1 MSSPPWSPTRE
12 PHGRYEELAQ
22 VDEYGTM
29 RPPPPNDDVSDQA
42 SDDALV
48 HHDDSSG
55 WAQTP
60 AWNICLNAAMYCA
73 VPLSMPAT
81 LAAGGWFWGTVFF
94 AYATSATYWTGL
106 VIGRVY
112 LEHPRLATYP
122 AMASEA
128 FHNLALERTNGDAR
142 VARNWRTWSRRAVK
156 ITQFA
161 TFYLD
166 TVTQMIYVAQYF
178 AQLDLGWFGTGAGR
192 DEGDEIQS
200 DSPAGRPR
208 LCQWAWVL
216 VVWAVSVPVMQIPTF
231 HASRWVIVPAVA
243 VLAVSVALFLYEVAA
258 VVKPW
263 SCEPGPSFGGVTLPS
278 AMVSLGNMAYAYGGH
293 GVFPESLR
301 EMREPHRWP
310 SVMRW
315 MYLGLV
321 PAYVICAIVGYAG
334 YGRFA
339 QANINLNFPKNWVNG
354 VSITLQLL
362 QCYYLIFYTNVV
374 LVLMVETRWGID
386 PTKTWRPRTSL
397 PVIGSTS
404 PAVARLLF
412 RTAFLGT
419 QVALAEW
426 FITSASTD
434 VILDLQA
441 LTGSVGM
448 AAMTFFIPSALAW
461 GLLPRNQL
469 SASDVRWCVV
479 NIVGGAFIA
488 LTGVI
493 TATMDLVSDG
503 GTDGVKGGRCE
514 LRYTYA
520 PNDPGD
526 PCFVSGIN
534 GAGGHP
540 LLGEL

>member
-22 VDEYGTM
+22 VDERGTM
-29 RPPPPNDDVSDQA
+29 RPPPPTDDLSDQA

-81 LAAGGWFWGTVFF
+81 LAAGGWFWGTAFF
-94 AYATSATYWTGL
+94 AYSTFATYWTGL

-112 LEHPRLATYP
+112 LEHPQLATYP

-128 FHNLALERTNGDAR
+128 FHNLALERTGDAR
-142 VARNWRTWSRRAVK
+142 VARDWRVWTRRAVK
-156 ITQFA
+156 MTQFA

-178 AQLDLGWFGTGAGR
+178 AQLDLGWFSDGDDDGGR
-192 DEGDEIQS
+192 
-200 DSPAGRPR
+200 AR

-263 SCEPGPSFGGVTLPS
+263 SCAPGPKFGGVTVRT

-315 MYLGLV
+315 MYAGIV
-321 PAYVICAIVGYAG
+321 PTYVVTAVVGYAG
-334 YGRFA
+334 YGGFA
-339 QANINLNFPKNWVNG
+339 QANINLNFPKNWVNA

-386 PTKTWRPRTSL
+386 PTKTWRPRMSL

-426 FITSASTD
+426 FITSASED

-461 GLLPRNQL
+461 GLLPRSRL
-469 SASDVRWCVV
+469 SDGDARWCVV
-479 NIVGGAFIA
+479 NLVGGAFIA
-488 LTGVI
+488 VAGVI
-493 TATMDLVSDG
+493 TATMDLASDG
-503 GTDGVKGGRCE
+503 GGYAGGGGGGGRCE

-534 GAGGHP
+534 GVGGHP
-540 LLGEL
+540 GLGEL

>member
-12 PHGRYEELAQ
+12 RHGHYEELAQ
-22 VDEYGTM
+22 VDEYGTI
-29 RPPPPNDDVSDQA
+29 RPASFADDLSDQA

-94 AYATSATYWTGL
+94 AYTTAATYWTGL

-128 FHNLALERTNGDAR
+128 FHNLALERTADAR
-142 VARNWRTWSRRAVK
+142 VARHWRTWSRRAVK
-156 ITQFA
+156 ITQFV

-178 AQLDLGWFGTGAGR
+178 AQLDLGWFGTAGR
-192 DEGDEIQS
+192 DEGEIHS
-200 DSPAGRPR
+200 DSPAGHAR

-243 VLAVSVALFLYEVAA
+243 VLAIAVALFLYEVVA

-263 SCEPGPSFGGVTLPS
+263 SCQPGPSFGGVTWRS
-278 AMVSLGNMAYAYGGH
+278 AMVSLGNFAYAWGGH

-315 MYLGLV
+315 MYAGLV
-321 PAYVICAIVGYAG
+321 PVYVVCSIVGYAG
-334 YGRFA
+334 YGQFA

-386 PTKTWRPRTSL
+386 PTKTWHPRVSL

-426 FITSASTD
+426 FITSASED

-469 SASDVRWCVV
+469 SDGDTRWCVV
-479 NIVGGAFIA
+479 NLVGGAFIA

-493 TATMDLVSDG
+493 TATMDLASDG
-503 GTDGVKGGRCE
+503 GDGGRCE

-540 LLGEL
+540 APTLGEL